1 MTESA
6 ASKLTKLCTAV
17 AALGAIVGLMV
28 NSGAPTDTAPTSS
41 ASSSVS
47 VPAGVQFSN

>member
-17 AALGAIVGLMV
+17 AAVGAMVGLIV
-28 NSGAPTDTAPTSS
+28 NSGAPSDSVPTSS
-41 ASSSVS
+41 ASAASVA
-47 VPAGVQFSN
+47 VVQIAN

>member
-17 AALGAIVGLMV
+17 AAVGAMVGLIV
-28 NSGAPTDTAPTSS
+28 NSGAPSDSVPTSS
-41 ASSSVS
+41 ASAVNSVA
-47 VPAGVQFSN
+47 VVQVAN